1 MKKKLDKIVTSIG
14 ELHLV
19 QMKFKKRGMERYE
32 PANGNGKVKQRQHL
46 RPRVPFK
53 EVGKDGR
60 SNGRVAGLS
69 DADQSACGEKKAKV
83 LRSKEQLNEP

>member
-1 MKKKLDKIVTSIG
+1 MTLIG

-19 QMKFKKRGMERYE
+19 QMKLKKKWMERYE

-53 EVGKDGR
+53 EVGKDGWC
-60 SNGRVAGLS
+60 NGRVAGLS

-83 LRSKEQLNEP
+83 LQSKEQLIEP